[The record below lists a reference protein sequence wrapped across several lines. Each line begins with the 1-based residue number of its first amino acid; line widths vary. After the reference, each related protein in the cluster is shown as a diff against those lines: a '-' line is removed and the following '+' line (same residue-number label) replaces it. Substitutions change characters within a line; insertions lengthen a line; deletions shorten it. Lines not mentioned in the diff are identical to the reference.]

1 MDREYLERIIG
12 ELLLDVKKTYTA
24 PEIPGGVCD
33 PREPCAG
40 CGYCVVHK
48 KEAVKNIISNGAERI
63 SATLGVTQQGE
74 VDIDIA
80 KMIDHTLL
88 KPEATPKDIE
98 KLCEEAIRYQFASVC
113 VNPCYVKLA
122 SEILKGR
129 KVKVC
134 TVIGF
139 PLGANRIETKVF
151 ETEKAIEDGAQ
162 EVDMVMNIGML
173 KGGYY
178 DYVEQDIR
186 AVVNTAHKRNVLVK
200 VILETALLTDEEKVK
215 ACLLAK
221 RANADFVKTSTG
233 FSKGGATAGDVA
245 LMRRVVG
252 SAMGV
257 KASGGIRSYEEAL
270 QMIKSG
276 ADRIG
281 ASASVKIVAGIKP
294 ETTIYSY

>member
-1 MDREYLERIIG
+1 MDREYLERIIE
-12 ELLLDVKKTYTA
+12 ELLLEVKKTYTA

-48 KEAVKNIISNGAERI
+48 KDAVKSIISNGAERI

-74 VDIDIA
+74 LDIDIA
-80 KMIDHTLL
+80 RMIDHTLL

-98 KLCEEAIRYQFASVC
+98 KLCEEAIQYQFASVC

-139 PLGANRIETKVF
+139 PLGANRTDTKVF

-178 DYVEQDIR
+178 DYVENDIR
-186 AVVNTAHKRNVLVK
+186 AVVNVAHKRNALVK

-281 ASASVKIVAGIKP
+281 ASASVKIVSGVNP
-294 ETTIYSY
+294 ETTIQGY

>member
-1 MDREYLERIIG
+1 MDREYLEKIIE
-12 ELLLDVKKTYTA
+12 ELLLEVKKSYPA

-48 KEAVKNIISNGAERI
+48 KEAVKNIVENGAERI
-63 SATLGVTQQGE
+63 SATLGVTEQGS
-74 VDIDIA
+74 IDMNIA

-98 KLCEEAIRYQFASVC
+98 KLCFEAIQYQFASVC

-122 SEILKGR
+122 SEILKDR

-134 TVIGF
+134 AVIGF
-139 PLGANRIETKVF
+139 PLGANRTETKVF

-178 DYVEQDIR
+178 EYVEQDIR
-186 AVVNTAHKRNVLVK
+186 AVVNVAHKKGVLVK

-215 ACLLAK
+215 ACLIAK

-257 KASGGIRSYEEAL
+257 KASGGIRTYEEAL

-281 ASASVKIVAGIKP
+281 ASASVRIVSGIKS
-294 ETTIYSY
+294 EQFSTIY

>member
-1 MDREYLERIIG
+1 MDREYLERIIE
-12 ELLLDVKKTYTA
+12 ELLLEVKKTYTA

-48 KEAVKNIISNGAERI
+48 KDAVKSIISNGAERI

-74 VDIDIA
+74 LDIDIA

-98 KLCEEAIRYQFASVC
+98 KLCEEAIQYQFASVC

-139 PLGANRIETKVF
+139 PLGANRTDTKVF
-151 ETEKAIEDGAQ
+151 ETEKAIDDGAQ

-178 DYVEQDIR
+178 DYVENDIR
-186 AVVNTAHKRNVLVK
+186 AVVNVAHKRNVLVK

-281 ASASVKIVAGIKP
+281 ASASVKIVSGIKP
-294 ETTIYSY
+294 ETTIHGY

>member
-1 MDREYLERIIG
+1 MDREYLERIIE
-12 ELLLDVKKTYTA
+12 ELLLEVKKTYTA

-40 CGYCVVHK
+40 CGYCVIHK
-48 KEAVKNIISNGAERI
+48 KDAVKSIISNGAERI

-74 VDIDIA
+74 LDIDIA

-98 KLCEEAIRYQFASVC
+98 KLCEEAIQYQFASVC

-122 SEILKGR
+122 SKILEGR

-139 PLGANRIETKVF
+139 PLGANRTDTKVF

-162 EVDMVMNIGML
+162 EVDMVMNIGLL

-178 DYVEQDIR
+178 DYVENDIR
-186 AVVNTAHKRNVLVK
+186 AVVNVAHKRNVLVK

-281 ASASVKIVAGIKP
+281 ASASVKIVSGVKT
-294 ETTIYSY
+294 ETTIQGY